1 MEYLESP
8 DALEALAERLRGS
21 DLLAADTEA
30 AGYHRYRDRV
40 CLLQLSTRDETFVVD
55 TLAIARLDPLATIFA
70 DTNREMLF
78 HDADYDLRLLNRDF
92 GFRIGKLFDTKIA
105 AQFLGEPAI
114 GLGALVEKYLGVVL
128 DKKHQRADWGQRP
141 LPQELLEYAAEDTR
155 HLPALRD
162 RLRELLEQTGR
173 LHWAEE
179 EFALMQQTRWTSEP
193 IAGDG
198 YLKVKGARELNG
210 RQLAALRELHAW
222 REEVAQSRDSAPFRI
237 LSNEALLELARV
249 LPTQVSELSG
259 TKGVS
264 SSLVERRG
272 GDLIAAVRRALDL
285 SARDLPVFPR
295 GPRRPPPDANFED
308 RMERLRAARDQVAD
322 QLGLD
327 RGFLMPRMQLEA
339 VARLPQPTTSAIET
353 VPDIRRWQ
361 VEVLGEALA
370 AAVNK
375 KESQET
381 D

>member
-1 MEYLESP
+1 MEYIE
-8 DALEALAERLRGS
+8 D
-21 DLLAADTEA
+21 LAALTEAARRLSGADLVAVDTEA
-30 AGYHRYRDRV
+30 AGYHRYRDRI
-40 CLLQLSTRDETFVVD
+40 CLLQLSTRTDTFLVD
-55 TLAIARLDPLATIFA
+55 TLALDNLAPVSELLAREAPELV
-70 DTNREMLF
+70 F
-78 HDADYDLRLLNRDF
+78 HDADYDLRLLTRDF
-92 GFRIGKLFDTKIA
+92 GLEVTRLFDTKLA
-105 AQFLGEPAI
+105 AQFLGEQAF
-114 GLGALVEKYLGVVL
+114 GLGALAEKYLAITME
-128 DKKHQRADWGQRP
+128 KKHQRADWGQRP

-162 RLRELLEQTGR
+162 RLRELLAQNGR

-198 YLKVKGARELNG
+198 YLKVKGARDLNG

-237 LSNEALLELARV
+237 MSNEALLELARV
-249 LPTQVSELSG
+249 LPTQVAELSG

-272 GDLIAAVRRALDL
+272 ADMIAAVRRALDL
-285 SARDLPVFPR
+285 ATRDLPVFPR
-295 GPRRPPPDANFED
+295 GPRRPAPDANFED

-339 VARLPQPTTSAIET
+339 VARLPEPTLAAIET
-353 VPDIRRWQ
+353 VPDMRRWQ
-361 VEVLGEALA
+361 VEVLGDALA
-370 AAVNK
+370 AALSEK
-375 KESQET
+375 
-381 D
+381 